1 MGLCFFSALVSAAPS
16 RRSPLFSR
24 SVLTGTAAGAL
35 WLGGTTLSSAQ
46 APIPVVGLDPATTA
60 TWLSSAALPAAEP
73 PSPVLGVSLPD
84 PHIPNYSF
92 PEDEATVLGWVNG
105 NPEQTG
111 RIYLHG
117 WGLWTSLTM
126 PSGVPA
132 FGLPNAP
139 VYLTWI
145 SKEELVAF
153 SQRGGARVARGATP
167 RKLTLGT
174 PRQLLKFGLGVRGKA
189 GLSPKALTVAAG
201 VITPDTSDLETVAY
215 DPTAAAAILG
225 GGLFRLSTL
234 AALNTGHAAQIP
246 VLPDT
251 AVALKPVYKAITPA
265 NLINGRYY
273 VMPAWTG
280 TPPVTL
286 EIQLNGYPEASWP
299 GFIYVDTQNA
309 GQSTSTGF
317 DASGAGPA
325 ASPNAVYGLGDF
337 VSVPINAGNRDQ
349 FEVLTG
355 DKPLLAGDCLILMAM
370 HVTTRETTEWTW
382 QTFFWTPD
390 PAQPPLPSG
399 HEIAAARPSQLV
411 GPASHY
417 AASFAYQMVA
427 PNQPI
432 NGGQSVGQPVVGFNP
447 YLEAEFPRSIF
458 GLTRSIIA
466 SDGSSFI
473 GTTGVQSN
481 CMTCHAAASVVF
493 PGAASNA
500 ASYAADF
507 YLSRDDPYFANTVQ
521 TDFLWSIAD
530 VISDLQSSQ
539 STTVEK

>member
-1 MGLCFFSALVSAAPS
+1 MS
-16 RRSPLFSR
+16 RHF
-24 SVLTGTAAGAL
+24 VLTGTAITTMC
-35 WLGGTTLSSAQ
+35 LGSTVLCLAQ
-46 APIPVVGLDPATTA
+46 PPIPAVGVDPAVTA
-60 TWLSSAALPAAEP
+60 AWLSGIALLSANA
-73 PSPVLGVSLPD
+73 PSPLLGVDLPD
-84 PHIPNYSF
+84 PQIPNYSF
-92 PEDEATVLGWVNG
+92 PEDETTVLGWVNG
-105 NPEQTG
+105 SPEQTAQ
-111 RIYLHG
+111 IYLHG

-139 VYLTWI
+139 VFLTWI
-145 SKEELVAF
+145 TKEELVAF
-153 SQRGGARVARGATP
+153 SQRSGARAARDSIP
-167 RKLTLGT
+167 RKLALGT
-174 PRQLLKFGLGVRGKA
+174 PRQLLRFGLGGRAKS
-189 GLSPKALTVAAG
+189 GLLPKPLAVGGGVVA
-201 VITPDTSDLETVAY
+201 PDTSDLETVAY
-215 DPTAAAAILG
+215 DPTAATAILG

-234 AALNTGHAAQIP
+234 TALNAGHAAQIP

-286 EIQLNGYPEASWP
+286 QIQLNGYPETSWP
-299 GFIYVDTQNA
+299 GFIYVDTQNP
-309 GQSTSTGF
+309 GRSTSTGF
-317 DASGAGPA
+317 DATGAGPVD
-325 ASPNAVYGLGDF
+325 SPNAVYGLGDF
-337 VSVPINAGNRDQ
+337 VSIPITAANRDQ
-349 FEVLTG
+349 FQVLTG
-355 DKPLLAGDCLILMAM
+355 DKQLLAGDFLILMAM

-382 QTFFWTPD
+382 QTFFWTQN

-399 HEIAAARPSQLV
+399 SDIAAARPAQLA

-432 NGGQSVGQPVVGFNP
+432 NGGQSVGLPVVGYNP

-458 GLTRSIIA
+458 GLTRAIIS
-466 SDGSSFI
+466 SDGSSFL

-493 PGAASNA
+493 PGAAANA

-539 STTVEK
+539 STTVER